1 MTRILVVDDEPDLE
15 ALIRQRFRKQIKE
28 SDYDFLFAGNGREAL
43 ASLEKNTDVDLVL
56 TDINMP
62 EMDGLTLLSELNNKN
77 YFLET
82 VIVSAYGDMDN
93 IRTAMNLG
101 AFDFITKPIDFKDLE
116 VTMSKTIKHVLQL
129 KENAETLRENDTLKI
144 YLNEINAQKKLKDR
158 FFAIISHDLRGPV
171 NSFQGLTAILEN
183 YIQKKKYEQLE
194 GMITEVG
201 QATNQLSRLLDNLL
215 NWASSELSI
224 IPYEPVKI
232 DAAQM
237 IDDLIQIFH
246 SSAKVKDIAMTSHIK
261 PETYIWADMNTT
273 LTIFRNL
280 INNALKFTEENGA
293 IEISAQPDAEF
304 LAISIKD
311 SGIGVSQDKLTEI
324 FKLSGQSSTFGTQG
338 EKGVGLGLPLVSEFV
353 KLNKGKVRAE
363 SADGSGTTF
372 IVSLPASSESVSQ

>member
-15 ALIRQRFRKQIKE
+15 ALIKQRFRKQIKE
-28 SDYDFLFAGNGREAL
+28 NGYDFLFAGNGREAL
-43 ASLEKNTDVDLVL
+43 ESLAQNKDVDLVL

-62 EMDGLTLLSELNNKN
+62 EMDGLTLLSQLNNEK

-82 VIVSAYGDMDN
+82 IIVSAYGDMDN

-171 NSFQGLTAILEN
+171 NSFQGLGAILEN
-183 YIQKKKYEQLE
+183 YIQKKKYNELE
-194 GMITEVG
+194 AMISEVG
-201 QATNQLSRLLDNLL
+201 QATDQLSRLLDNLL

-224 IPYEPVKI
+224 IPYNPVKI
-232 DAAQM
+232 DASQM
-237 IDDLIQIFH
+237 IEDLIQIFH
-246 SSAKVKDIAMTSHIK
+246 SSAKVKNIALTNSV
-261 PETYIWADMNTT
+261 PSGTFIWADLNTT

-280 INNALKFTEENGA
+280 INNALKFTEENGS
-293 IEISAQPDAEF
+293 IEIAAQADNEF
-304 LAISIKD
+304 ISISVID
-311 SGIGVSQDKLTEI
+311 SGIGVPPEKLSEI
-324 FKLSGQSSTFGTQG
+324 FKLSEHASTYGTHG
-338 EKGVGLGLPLVSEFV
+338 EKGVGLGLQLVNEFV
-353 KLNKGKVRAE
+353 KMNKAKVHVA
-363 SADGSGTTF
+363 SKPGDGTTF
-372 IVSLPASSESVSQ
+372 TVSLPANKN

>member
-15 ALIRQRFRKQIKE
+15 ALIKQRFRKQIKE
-28 SDYDFLFAGNGREAL
+28 NGYDFLFAGNGREAL
-43 ASLEKNTDVDLVL
+43 ESLAQNKDVDLVL

-62 EMDGLTLLSELNNKN
+62 EMDGLTLLSQLNNEK

-82 VIVSAYGDMDN
+82 IIVSAYGDMDN

-171 NSFQGLTAILEN
+171 NSFQGLGAILEN
-183 YIQKKKYEQLE
+183 YIQKKKYDELE
-194 GMITEVG
+194 AMISEVG
-201 QATNQLSRLLDNLL
+201 QATDQLSRLLDNLL

-224 IPYEPVKI
+224 IPYNPVKI
-232 DAAQM
+232 DASQM
-237 IDDLIQIFH
+237 IEDLIQIFH
-246 SSAKVKDIAMTSHIK
+246 SSAKVKNIAITNSI
-261 PETYIWADMNTT
+261 PSGTFIWSDLNTT

-280 INNALKFTEENGA
+280 INNALKFTEENGS
-293 IEISAQPDAEF
+293 IEITSKADNEF
-304 LAISIKD
+304 ISISVKD
-311 SGIGVSQDKLTEI
+311 SGIGVPPEKLSEI
-324 FKLSGQSSTFGTQG
+324 FKLSEHASTYGTHG
-338 EKGVGLGLPLVSEFV
+338 EKGVGLGLQLVNEFV
-353 KLNKGKVRAE
+353 KMNKAKVHVD
-363 SADGSGTTF
+363 SKPGDGTTF
-372 IVSLPASSESVSQ
+372 TVSLPANKN